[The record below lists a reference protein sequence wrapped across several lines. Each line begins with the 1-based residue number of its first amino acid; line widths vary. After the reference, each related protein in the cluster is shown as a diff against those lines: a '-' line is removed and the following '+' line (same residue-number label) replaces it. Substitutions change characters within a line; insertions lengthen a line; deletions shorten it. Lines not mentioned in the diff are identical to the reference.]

1 MDVEIGGVAR
11 GPLAGIR
18 ILDLSA
24 VVSGP
29 LCTQVLGDLGAEV
42 IKLEAPRGD
51 TTRWMGPP
59 VKGGLS
65 GWFSQFNRNKRS
77 IAIDLKTAEGQE
89 VARRLAREADVVVEN
104 FRPGVAERL
113 GVGYEKLVE
122 ENPALI
128 YVAIT
133 GFGPEGPYRDL
144 PAYDTVIQ
152 GIAGFMP
159 SQGGSGTPQLV
170 RSIVADKASALTA
183 VYAVMAALL
192 ARERGD
198 GRGQRIDIPMLD
210 AFAAFMLPDV
220 FTAETFV
227 PKEGPELPFSPAD
240 LHRTWETAD
249 GYVVLLVLEDRQFQ
263 ALCRALDR
271 EDMIDDP
278 RGANLLQ
285 RIQHAGELFP
295 MLEEA
300 IKKWPT
306 RELIERARRFGA
318 PVAPVNGI
326 EEFLADPQVAANRT
340 VFETEDSEAGRLRL
354 FRNPVRFARTPTSL
368 RRHPPRLGE
377 QTDEI
382 LREAGYDDA
391 QIAKLRADGAV
402 T

>member
-1 MDVEIGGVAR
+1 MDVEMGGTPR

-29 LCTQVLGDLGAEV
+29 LCTQVLGDLGADV
-42 IKLEAPRGD
+42 LKLEAPRGD

-59 VKGGLS
+59 MKAGLS
-65 GWFSQFNRNKRS
+65 GWFAQFNRNKRS

-89 VARRLAREADVVVEN
+89 VAHQLARGVDVVVEN
-104 FRPGVAERL
+104 YRPGVAERL
-113 GVGYEKLVE
+113 ELGYERLARDNPKLV
-122 ENPALI
+122 
-128 YVAIT
+128 YVSIN
-133 GFGPEGPYRDL
+133 GFGPDGPYRDL

-152 GIAGFMP
+152 GLVGFMP
-159 SQGGSGTPQLV
+159 SQGASGKPELV

-198 GRGQRIDIPMLD
+198 GRGQRIDVPMLD
-210 AFAAFMLPDV
+210 AFAAFILPDV
-220 FTAETFV
+220 FTGETFV
-227 PKEGPELPFSPAD
+227 PKQGPELPFSPAD
-240 LHRTWETAD
+240 LHRTWQTAD
-249 GYVVLLVLEDRQFQ
+249 GYVVLLVLEDHQFQ

-271 EDMIDDP
+271 ADMIDDP
-278 RGANLLQ
+278 RCANLLT
-285 RIQHAGELFP
+285 RIQHAQELFP

-340 VFETEDSEAGRLRL
+340 VFETEDPEAGRMRL
-354 FRNPVRFARTPTSL
+354 LRNPVRFARTPANL
-368 RRHPPRLGE
+368 RRHPPRLGQ

-382 LREAGYDDA
+382 LREAGYGDA
-391 QIAKLRADGAV
+391 EIAKLRASGAV
-402 T
+402 A

>member
-59 VKGGLS
+59 AKEGLN
-65 GWFSQFNRNKRS
+65 GWFTQFNRNKRS

-89 VARRLAREADVVVEN
+89 VARRLAREVDVVVEN

-170 RSIVADKASALTA
+170 HSIVADKASALTA

-198 GRGQRIDIPMLD
+198 GRGQRIDVPMLD

-278 RGANLLQ
+278 RCANLLT
-285 RIQHAGELFP
+285 RIQHAQELFP

-306 RELIERARRFGA
+306 QELIERARRFGA

-340 VFETEDSEAGRLRL
+340 VFETEDAEAGRLRL
-354 FRNPVRFARTPTSL
+354 FRNPVRFARTPANH
-368 RRHPPRLGE
+368 RRNPPRLGE

-391 QIAKLRADGAV
+391 QIAKLRADGAIS
-402 T
+402 